1 MSSSREAIERAL
13 FVGHWDDKIPT
24 EDSPDAAIASL
35 AKDVIDGSFRSVL
48 TSDHAQRIL
57 RIKTTL
63 ENLDE
68 PIASWFDF
76 DSITEEDR
84 SGLLPLV
91 VGVAC
96 LHSYIQP
103 NYTGPDL
110 DVKPLEVLKFSP
122 NLDVTEEVLHRRAT
136 TELAYGGE
144 PAYHLAQVS
153 IFLAVAEALWNVAD
167 TARTVVWWRLR
178 TWLLREQILDE
189 PVGLPRSIWDMYA
202 SFHSSRLCPLIF
214 CRIVADAGALKDP
227 EFPPDLREVQGRI
240 LLEQGLLHH
249 TLRNDKPA
257 AEHFIRAAKANGLQY
272 ELTGAPGKRTKF
284 QQFDVTQLV
293 LLAQSRKTPE
303 DSNTT
308 EEQEITPEEIDPTPE
323 APKDGRA
330 GGPAIPETLSLNDDT
345 LLEKTEFTSSTPS
358 SSSTLSHLNPKSQPP
373 LDPLDQ
379 CILLGLC
386 LNVKNTSP
394 SHGLTAEQMSPYV
407 ARVISHPLNWSVH
420 TMALLLRSR
429 LESNR
434 TRTVERS
441 TLQLQALV
449 DQMPTADSTVQERLE
464 YFHGIPLPS
473 KWEMQKELAVRFL
486 SIGVVKS
493 ALEVFEKLEMWER
506 VVQCWQSMERPD
518 KGIAIV
524 KDLLE
529 GRKAEADAVLSRERA
544 WRTTKLD
551 VVREAKLWC
560 LLGDMEPDNAVRH
573 YTHAWE
579 ISNHT
584 SARAVRSLGG
594 YHFARGEY
602 AEARDYLKKAVA
614 INPLLSRSWFVLG
627 CACLKIEDWEEA
639 RQAFFRCVAIDDE
652 DAESWNNLASVY
664 LRMAEVD
671 QDQPGG
677 EVRIFGR
684 SSCEALLIVENST
697 LFQGD
702 HGGGRTVPFTHRM
715 LAWRALKQGVRHG
728 YDNWRMWINY
738 MVVSMDVGEL
748 TEACRALARVVE
760 CRADKNGSSSVDEDV
775 LDKLVDAATRSAAQ
789 AETES
794 PETQQQ
800 RSWNPKELLKRVTEL
815 LDDTILPRVA
825 TTRVYRARA
834 RLYTF
839 HADYESAIR
848 LYMDAYRLSVAGSME
863 KGETDVDNWRVAVTE
878 VEEIVDVLRNF
889 GPKIEGYKW
898 GLQARSIIRSFMGK
912 TREAFEDEPE
922 WQRLVDLV
930 EDLKS

>member
-13 FVGHWDDKIPT
+13 FVGIWDDEIPT
-24 EDSPDAAIASL
+24 EGSVDSAIAKL
-35 AKDVIDGSFRSVL
+35 AKDVIEGSFRSVL

-57 RIKTTL
+57 GVKTTL
-63 ENLDE
+63 DNLDG
-68 PIASWFDF
+68 PIPSWFDF
-76 DSITEEDR
+76 GSIAEGDR
-84 SGLLPLV
+84 GGLLPLI
-91 VGVAC
+91 VGIAC
-96 LHSYIQP
+96 LHSYVQP

-122 NLDVTEEVLHRRAT
+122 NFDVTEEMLHQRAT

-153 IFLAVAEALWNVAD
+153 IFLAVAEALWSVAN
-167 TARTVVWWRLR
+167 TAKTVVWWRLR

-189 PVGLPRSIWDMYA
+189 PVGLPQDLWEACVIFVSLL
-202 SFHSSRLCPLIF
+202 LCLLIF
-214 CRIVADAGALKDP
+214 RRIIADAGALKDP

-249 TLRNDKPA
+249 TLQNDKPA
-257 AEHFIRAAKANGLQY
+257 AEHFVRAAKANGLQY
-272 ELTGAPGKRTKF
+272 ELTGALGKRTKF

-303 DSNTT
+303 DKNKIQEKENKS
-308 EEQEITPEEIDPTPE
+308 EEAKSTPE
-323 APKDGRA
+323 AANDRPP
-330 GGPAIPETLSLNDDT
+330 GGLTIPETLLLNDDT

-358 SSSTLSHLNPKSQPP
+358 SISTLSHVDPNSQPP

-449 DQMPTADSTVQERLE
+449 DQMPTADSTVRERLE
-464 YFHGIPLPS
+464 HFHGISLPS
-473 KWEMQKELAVRFL
+473 KWEMQKELATRFL

-493 ALEVFEKLEMWER
+493 ALEVFEKLEMWEH
-506 VVQCWQSMERPD
+506 VVRCWQSMERPD

-529 GRKAEADAVLSRERA
+529 GRKAEADVVLSRGRA
-544 WRTTKLD
+544 SRTTKLD

-560 LLGDMEPDNAVRH
+560 LLGDMEPANAVRH

-579 ISNHT
+579 ISSHT

-594 YHFARGEY
+594 YHFARDEY
-602 AEARDYLKKAVA
+602 TEAKDFLKKAVV
-614 INPLLSRSWFVLG
+614 INPLLSRTWFVLG
-627 CACLKIEDWEEA
+627 CACLKLEDWEEA
-639 RQAFFRCVAIDDE
+639 RQAFYRCVTIDDE

-664 LRMAEVD
+664 LRMADAD

-677 EVRIFGR
+677 EVCIPPT
-684 SSCEALLIVENST
+684 LI
-697 LFQGD
+697 
-702 HGGGRTVPFTHRM
+702 
-715 LAWRALKQGVRHG
+715 
-728 YDNWRMWINY
+728 
-738 MVVSMDVGEL
+738 
-748 TEACRALARVVE
+748 TE
-760 CRADKNGSSSVDEDV
+760 
-775 LDKLVDAATRSAAQ
+775 
-789 AETES
+789 
-794 PETQQQ
+794 
-800 RSWNPKELLKRVTEL
+800 
-815 LDDTILPRVA
+815 
-825 TTRVYRARA
+825 Y
-834 RLYTF
+834 
-839 HADYESAIR
+839 
-848 LYMDAYRLSVAGSME
+848 
-863 KGETDVDNWRVAVTE
+863 
-878 VEEIVDVLRNF
+878 
-889 GPKIEGYKW
+889 
-898 GLQARSIIRSFMGK
+898 
-912 TREAFEDEPE
+912 
-922 WQRLVDLV
+922 
-930 EDLKS
+930 

>member
-1 MSSSREAIERAL
+1 MSSTREAIERAL
-13 FVGHWDDKIPT
+13 FVGRWDDEIAT
-24 EDSPDAAIASL
+24 GGSEDSVTATL
-35 AKDVIDGSFRSVL
+35 TKDVIDGSFRSVL

-57 RIKTTL
+57 KIKPAL
-63 ENLDE
+63 EHLDG
-68 PIASWFDF
+68 PVTSWFDF
-76 DSITEEDR
+76 DSIPEEDR
-84 SGLLPLV
+84 NSLLPLI
-91 VGVAC
+91 VGIAC
-96 LHSYIQP
+96 LHSYVQP

-122 NLDVTEEVLHRRAT
+122 NLDVTEETLHQRAT

-144 PAYHLAQVS
+144 PAYHLAQVP
-153 IFLAVAEALWNVAD
+153 IFLAVAEALWSVAE
-167 TARTVVWWRLR
+167 TAKTVVWWKLR
-178 TWLLREQILDE
+178 TWLLREEILDE
-189 PVGLPRSIWDMYA
+189 PVGLPQELWDAYA
-202 SFHSSRLCPLIF
+202 FFVPPLLYPLIF
-214 CRIVADAGALKDP
+214 RRTIADADALKDP

-240 LLEQGLLHH
+240 LLEQGLLNH
-249 TLRNDKPA
+249 TLQNDKPA
-257 AEHFIRAAKANGLQY
+257 AERFVRAAKANGLRY
-272 ELTGAPGKRTKF
+272 ELTGALGKRTKF

-293 LLAQSRKTPE
+293 LLARSRKTPE
-303 DSNTT
+303 DKNKI
-308 EEQEITPEEIDPTPE
+308 EEEGIKPEEVNPTPG
-323 APKDGRA
+323 AA
-330 GGPAIPETLSLNDDT
+330 GGPAVPETLLLNDDT

-358 SSSTLSHLNPKSQPP
+358 SSSAISDLDPNSQPP

-407 ARVISHPLNWSVH
+407 ARVISHPLNWLVH

-449 DQMPTADSTVQERLE
+449 DQMPTADSTIQERLE
-464 YFHGIPLPS
+464 YFHGISLPS
-473 KWEMQKELAVRFL
+473 KWEMQKELATRFL

-493 ALEVFEKLEMWER
+493 ALEVFEKLEMWEH

-529 GRKAEADAVLSRERA
+529 GRKAEADVVLSRGRA
-544 WRTTKLD
+544 SRTTKLD

-560 LLGDMEPDNAVRH
+560 LLGDMEPANAVHH

-584 SARAVRSLGG
+584 STRAVRSLGG

-602 AEARDYLKKAVA
+602 GEAKDCLKKAVV
-614 INPLLSRSWFVLG
+614 INPLLSRSWFILG

-639 RQAFFRCVAIDDE
+639 RQAFFRCVTIDDE
-652 DAESWNNLASVY
+652 DAESWSNLASVY
-664 LRMAEVD
+664 LRMAEVG

-677 EVRIFGR
+677 EVRI
-684 SSCEALLIVENST
+684 SSHSACNTLLDVEYST
-697 LFQGD
+697 VLQGD
-702 HGGGRTVPFTHRM
+702 REGGEVVPFTHRM
-715 LAWRALKQGVRHG
+715 LAWRALKQGVKHS
-728 YDNWRMWINY
+728 YDNWRMWMNY
-738 MVVSMDVGEL
+738 MIVSMDVGEL
-748 TEACRALARVVE
+748 TEACRAFVRIVE
-760 CRADKNGSSSVDEDV
+760 CRADKDGSSAVDEDV
-775 LDKLVDAATRSAAQ
+775 LDKLVDAATRSVAQ
-789 AETES
+789 VETES
-794 PETQQQ
+794 SGAQQQ
-800 RSWNPKELLKRVTEL
+800 SSWSPKELLKRVTEL
-815 LDDTILPRVA
+815 LDNTILPRVA

-848 LYMDAYRLSVAGSME
+848 LYMDAYRLGVAGSME
-863 KGETDVDNWRVAVTE
+863 KGEADVDSWRVAVTE

-898 GLQARSIIRSFMGK
+898 GLQARSIVRSFMGK
-912 TREAFEDEPE
+912 MREDFEDEPE
-922 WQRLVDLV
+922 WQRLIDLT
-930 EDLKS
+930 EELKS